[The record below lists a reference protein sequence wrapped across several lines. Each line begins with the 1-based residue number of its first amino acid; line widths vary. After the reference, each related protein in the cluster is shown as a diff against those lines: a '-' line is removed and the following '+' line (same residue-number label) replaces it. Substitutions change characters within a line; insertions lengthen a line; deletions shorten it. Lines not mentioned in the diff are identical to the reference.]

1 MNRGLGYVS
10 VLVMIVDKAKCLS
23 LLHPAKLI
31 GTWFGSG
38 LAPKASGTAGTL
50 AALPFAWGIQ
60 AQWGSHALFV
70 ASILAFF
77 IGWLATH
84 SYLKHTDAK
93 DPKEIVID
101 EVAGVWLLLSF
112 LYVTWESYLIGFICF
127 RFFDVL
133 KPWPVS
139 WADNAVKGALGVM
152 FDDILAAAYPLVL
165 VALFSWLGSLA
176 GHPVNLMLLRHWLGG

>member
-1 MNRGLGYVS
+1 MMNDNPQS
-10 VLVMIVDKAKCLS
+10 LS

-38 LAPKASGTAGTL
+38 LAPKASGTAGSL

-60 AQWGSHALFV
+60 AQWGSEALLM
-70 ASILAFF
+70 ASLLAFF

-101 EVAGVWLLLSF
+101 EVAGVWFLLSF
-112 LYVTWESYLIGFICF
+112 LYMSWESYLIGFICF

-139 WADNAVKGALGVM
+139 WADCKINGALGVM
-152 FDDILAAAYPLVL
+152 LDDMLAAAYPLAL
-165 VALFSWLGSLA
+165 VALVCWLGNML
-176 GHPVNLMLLRHWLGG
+176 GYPVNLSLLRHWLGG